1 MLIDT
6 TITVAYKC
14 TSCGSFEFFNVSIF
28 KLLYNE
34 YSLACRCKKSCI
46 TMRREGGNSFLI
58 SIPCIGCDD
67 EHTYLFTKKSILFGE
82 PVVFNCPETGMQICF
97 VGRDEAVCN
106 KIDDLEKEFDE
117 LMDTYGYESYF
128 RNTRVMI
135 DTLNRIHDIALCG
148 SIICECGGSDIE
160 LVLLSDCIL
169 LRCGRCGGSKRIP
182 AAKNS
187 DLKNMLAMNQI
198 LITKEAFQYRKG
210 LLSGQSG
217 NKLGK

>member
-1 MLIDT
+1 
-6 TITVAYKC
+6 
-14 TSCGSFEFFNVSIF
+14 
-28 KLLYNE
+28 
-34 YSLACRCKKSCI
+34 
-46 TMRREGGNSFLI
+46 
-58 SIPCIGCDD
+58 
-67 EHTYLFTKKSILFGE
+67 
-82 PVVFNCPETGMQICF
+82 VVFNCPETGIQTCF
-97 VGRDEAVCN
+97 IGRDEAVFN
-106 KIDDLEKEFDE
+106 KVDDLEKEFDE

-148 SIICECGGSDIE
+148 NIICECGEADID

-182 AAKNS
+182 AEKNS
-187 DLKNMLAMNQI
+187 DLKDILAESQI
-198 LITKEAFQYRKG
+198 LIKRDAFRYGQG